1 MLKLDA
7 VNYMLTAVGEAP
19 VNSIATVDLTQDAA
33 IAVSILDMQVRQL
46 LSQRWHF
53 NSDENVTL
61 TRGVDNTITVSS
73 SILKFE
79 IDTTE
84 HNKKVAIRGGL
95 LYWVDSEETD
105 KTIFDEDIQGTATYL
120 LDFEDIPEQPQHY
133 IVSRATRVFAERT
146 LGVSDLSR
154 SLAVEEQQAFEAFY
168 QSEVD
173 SHGENYL
180 NDSLSAYSTYRYI

>member
-19 VNSIATVDLTQDAA
+19 VNSIATADLTQDAA

-84 HNKKVAIRGGL
+84 HDKKVAIRGGL
-95 LYWVDSEETD
+95 LYWVDSEGTD

-173 SHGENYL
+173 CHGENYL